1 MRALL
6 AITLIFL
13 GGTAVLPE
21 AADARQRA
29 RSAKPPIY
37 SYQAQRYYPAPR
49 YYRAPRYYGPP
60 RYAPPPYAYRR
71 EQSECER
78 RAEAEDPSGQYAGY
92 PCWARSTFGRTPGG
106 VR

>member
-6 AITLIFL
+6 AIALIFL
-13 GGTAVLPE
+13 GGAVVLPD

-29 RSAKPPIY
+29 RGVKPIY
-37 SYQAQRYYPAPR
+37 SYQARRYYPAPR
-49 YYRAPRYYGPP
+49 YYRAPRYYYG
-60 RYAPPPYAYRR
+60 PPPYAYRR